1 MRLKLQSLFTRS
13 FSTINKSHID
23 HRERDIMI
31 TSYILDKALALVN
44 QYKSGDLFSI
54 ATGEGILIMK
64 DPIDLPKGV
73 VLGIAAVCKW
83 YRSIYL

>member
-1 MRLKLQSLFTRS
+1 
-13 FSTINKSHID
+13 
-23 HRERDIMI
+23 MI